1 MTFNPW
7 QTSKSTT
14 VLSKPSCPVH
24 VVDAADVPG
33 TGRFKAYSNGHISV
47 VFNDRTI
54 LDVRNS
60 NDHKKNDLQNR
71 WCQLVLSNGN
81 VQQFKLNDGEQC
93 GFYKRYSVVKG
104 KPIKKCSLFLDK
116 VILSMGN
123 VTILGYPM

>member
-24 VVDAADVPG
+24 LVDAADVPG

-47 VFNDRTI
+47 VFSDRTI

-60 NDHKKNDLQNR
+60 SGHKQNDLQNR

-81 VQQFKLNDGEQC
+81 VQHFKLNDVEQC

-104 KPIKKCSLFLDK
+104 KPIQKCSLILDK
-116 VILSMGN
+116 GILSMGN
-123 VTILGYPM
+123 ITMLGYPM

>member
-24 VVDAADVPG
+24 LVDAADVPG

-47 VFNDRTI
+47 VFSDRTI

-60 NDHKKNDLQNR
+60 SDHKQNDLQNR

-81 VQQFKLNDGEQC
+81 VQQFKLNDVEQC

-104 KPIKKCSLFLDK
+104 NQLK
-116 VILSMGN
+116 N
-123 VTILGYPM
+123 VAYFWTKLYYPWVT

>member
-24 VVDAADVPG
+24 LVDAADVPG

-47 VFNDRTI
+47 VFSDRTI

-60 NDHKKNDLQNR
+60 SDHKQNDLQNR

-81 VQQFKLNDGEQC
+81 VQQFKLNDVEQC

-104 KPIKKCSLFLDK
+104 KPIQKCS
-116 VILSMGN
+116 
-123 VTILGYPM
+123 

>member
-24 VVDAADVPG
+24 LVDAADVPG

-60 NDHKKNDLQNR
+60 SDHKKNDLQNR

-81 VQQFKLNDGEQC
+81 VQQFKLNDVEQC

-104 KPIKKCSLFLDK
+104 KPNKKMFISGQSY
-116 VILSMGN
+116 IIHG
-123 VTILGYPM
+123 